1 MNIENTIIINYNS
14 HLSPSKSFNA
24 RKDPLRR
31 NLPRIQSIQHDCVSR
46 VRERGA
52 EFHQRRETIPI
63 FVKGMPVP
71 FTVDEIGTVEKEK
84 RKRGLL

>member
-14 HLSPSKSFNA
+14 HLPSYHSTR
-24 RKDPLRR
+24 RKILLSR